1 MEIRFR
7 SNSGGFLGFIPPVT
21 RNLIIINTLI
31 LIITS
36 FSKNFMYETF
46 ALFYPASPFF
56 HWWQP
61 VTHMFMHGGFGHLF
75 FNMFTLYMFGSVLER
90 VWGGK
95 KYLLFYMVTGLGAAL
110 LHTGVE
116 WLQTL
121 HWQHIIQTGDPSA
134 AIAATQSMRAMLTTP
149 TVGASGAIYGLLLGY
164 AMLFPDS
171 VMTLIFPPISMKA
184 KWFVL
189 VFAVIELLMGVLGS
203 DGVAHFAHLGGMLF
217 GFILIRIWRKSHKMY
232 SQD

>member
-1 MEIRFR
+1 M
-7 SNSGGFLGFIPPVT
+7 GFIPPVT
-21 RNLIIINTLI
+21 RNIIIINTLI

-36 FSKNFMYETF
+36 LTKNFMYETF
-46 ALFYPASPFF
+46 ALFYPSSPFF
-56 HWWQP
+56 RWWQP

-90 VWGGK
+90 VWGPK
-95 KYLLFYMVTGLGAAL
+95 KYLLYYMVTGLGAAL

-121 HWQHIIQTGDPSA
+121 YWQNIIQTGEASA
-134 AIAATQSMRAMLTTP
+134 AVAAAASMRRMLMTP

-171 VMTLIFPPISMKA
+171 VMTLIFPPISLKA

-189 VFAVIELLMGVLGS
+189 IFAAIELVMGFSGG

-217 GFILIRIWRKSHKMY
+217 GLILILIWRKGQKMY
-232 SQD
+232 TQY

>member
-1 MEIRFR
+1 
-7 SNSGGFLGFIPPVT
+7 
-21 RNLIIINTLI
+21 
-31 LIITS
+31 
-36 FSKNFMYETF
+36 MYETF
-46 ALFYPASPFF
+46 ALFYPSSPFF
-56 HWWQP
+56 RWWQP

-75 FNMFTLYMFGSVLER
+75 FNMFTLYMFGIVLER
-90 VWGGK
+90 VWGPK
-95 KYLLFYMVTGLGAAL
+95 KYLLYYMVTGLGAAL

-121 HWQHIIQTGDPSA
+121 YWQNIIQTGEASA
-134 AIAATQSMRAMLTTP
+134 AVAAAASMRRMLMTP

-171 VMTLIFPPISMKA
+171 VMTLIFPPISLKA

-189 VFAVIELLMGVLGS
+189 IFAAIELVMGLSGG

-217 GFILIRIWRKSHKMY
+217 GLILILIWRKGQKMY
-232 SQD
+232 TQY